1 MRWEVTGGMESGTPS
16 VEGLRE
22 PIDRTTAA
30 LLRRAVL
37 DHVRSERRRWFPAL
51 LHVGVPGRSE
61 EVFAIGPDDPFDHA
75 LGADVV
81 AVLLQRAGRAGAAPL
96 VWLTRPGPL
105 DVQDVDVA
113 WLSSARTASA
123 EAGTALTWVT
133 VTRRGWADPRSGVR
147 REWKRLRQR

>member
-1 MRWEVTGGMESGTPS
+1 MSLGL
-16 VEGLRE
+16 EGLRE
-22 PIDRTTAA
+22 PVDRRTAA

-37 DHVRSERRRWFPAL
+37 DHVRSERRRSFPAL
-51 LHVGVPGRSE
+51 LHVGVPGRSA
-61 EVFAIGPDDPFDHA
+61 EVFAIRPDDPFDHA

-81 AVLLQRAGRAGAAPL
+81 AVLLQRARRAGAAPL

-105 DVQDVDVA
+105 DVEDVDVA
-113 WLSSARTASA
+113 WLAAARTASA
-123 EAGTALTWVT
+123 EAGTGLTWVT